1 MKWQQSISNQMR
13 VKKLLEARSKLTVQL
28 KFDHTH
34 IKVVLFIMDNGR
46 VDLDMVKA
54 KWFGLMAL
62 VMKVI
67 GNSI

>member
-1 MKWQQSISNQMR
+1 MR

-34 IKVVLFIMDNGR
+34 TKVVLFIMDNGR